1 MDKAVSDINAAL
13 DALANAQRAGD
24 FAAQGQALEDLQT
37 AVEAYQAAQ
46 AAAGADARRVI
57 CEGGHG
63 APVPSLAVIGW

>member
-46 AAAGADARRVI
+46 AAAGATP
-57 CEGGHG
+57 GG
-63 APVPSLAVIGW
+63 